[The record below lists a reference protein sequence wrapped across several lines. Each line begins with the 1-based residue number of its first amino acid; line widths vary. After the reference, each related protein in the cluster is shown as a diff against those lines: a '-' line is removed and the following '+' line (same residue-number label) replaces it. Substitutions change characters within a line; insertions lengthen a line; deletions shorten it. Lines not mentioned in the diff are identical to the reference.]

1 MQSREPSCNIIN
13 GSAPENVRHTVKTVI
28 VMKTNKANANTR
40 KNTKTSKGK
49 IQNPA
54 NVETA
59 ALQSQEVTAAEEQP
73 IVEDDAVKT
82 AETASAEIVGQ
93 GAADVSAPAPASEPE
108 AGVAAEN
115 VDAVAL
121 LPAHAPSSP
130 LAAQDPQALPTVLID
145 IHKIV
150 PSEYN
155 PRKNIDELEP
165 GLLELSEN
173 ITHVGILQAICV
185 RPIKDG
191 MFEIVYGHRRY
202 WAAQYADLAYM
213 PAIVRELT
221 DDEAEDLAITENLQR
236 EDVTPLDEAAAFKRA
251 LDTGR
256 HTYEGLSS
264 KFGKSESYI
273 HGRIKLN
280 YLIPEMAGLLKKEE
294 INVGVAIEIAKYEAE
309 IQQEVYR
316 LHFKND
322 DPMSW
327 KNVRIKE
334 IAKRLYD
341 QYMPQLDRYNFDMSE
356 CNECGKNTRNQV
368 LFKECAGECG
378 ACQDKECL
386 YTKNAHFLRDKAIQ
400 MLKDDPR
407 MMIAVQPDFSIGTV
421 LETLNEQGYEVT
433 TLPMYIDSEVEA
445 PEPPESV
452 DPDAYE
458 DEEEYNEAVQE
469 YESEM
474 EDFKADYAD
483 FEYAVKE
490 GRIRKYALIE
500 KRDVRV
506 VYQEIEE
513 EEVATDEVDA
523 EGRQVYE
530 TIAPEPPIEVFKRQD
545 EAARVNHIKKSRE
558 EIRDVIKIGKVT
570 RANLKTEEKQI
581 VQYAMLMDLIPDD
594 RFGEL
599 GVELDEKTDTDVQVF
614 AAVKSL
620 TPQHLNMIL
629 RMYIQNY
636 LSGKHIPIYDD
647 KGEDVEMK
655 LLEEFADL
663 NYKKEADEIRSRNLA
678 EYEKK
683 HAKFLEQIAAIEQQE
698 AETTAEE
705 DPDAEPEMLPAENPE
720 SNPDELPFINDPET
734 VPEPILIPIEPDEED
749 EPEMLTSAA

>member
-1 MQSREPSCNIIN
+1 MQSREPSCSIIN
-13 GSAPENVRHTVKTVI
+13 GSAPENVRHTIKTVI

-49 IQNPA
+49 NQNPVNA
-54 NVETA
+54 ETTALQPQEMTA
-59 ALQSQEVTAAEEQP
+59 ADEQP
-73 IVEDDAVKT
+73 IVENDANKT
-82 AETASAEIVGQ
+82 AETASAEIVGE
-93 GAADVSAPAPASEPE
+93 GAADVSAPEPACEPE
-108 AGVAAEN
+108 MRAAAEN
-115 VDAVAL
+115 AVAVAL
-121 LPAHAPSSP
+121 LPAHTPPSP
-130 LAAQDPQALPTVLID
+130 LGAIPGTSVPTVLID

-150 PSEYN
+150 PNPKN
-155 PRKNIDELEP
+155 PRTNLDELEP
-165 GLLELSEN
+165 GIIELAEN
-173 ITHVGILQAICV
+173 IRHVCILQPICV
-185 RPIKDG
+185 RPTKDG
-191 MFEIVYGHRRY
+191 MFEIVYGYRRY
-202 WAAQYADLAYM
+202 SAAIYADLKEVL
-213 PAIVRELT
+213 AIVRELS

-236 EDVTPLDEAAAFKRA
+236 EDITPLDEAAAFKRA

-273 HGRIKLN
+273 HGRMKLN
-280 YLIPEMAGLLKKEE
+280 YLIPEMAALLKNEE
-294 INVGVAIEIAKYEAE
+294 INVGVAIEIAKYEPE

-322 DPMSW
+322 DMMSW

-341 QYMPQLDRYNFDMSE
+341 QYMPQLDRYNFDMAE

-378 ACQDKECL
+378 ACQDKTCL
-386 YTKNAHFLRDKAIQ
+386 YTKNANFLRDKAVQ

-407 MMIAVQPDFSIGTV
+407 TMIAVQPDFSIETV
-421 LETLNEQGYEVT
+421 LKMLEEQGYEVT
-433 TLPMYIDSEVEA
+433 TLPMYIDNEVEA
-445 PEPPESV
+445 PKPPEAV
-452 DPDAYE
+452 DPDAYV
-458 DEEEYNEAVQE
+458 DEAKYNEAVQD

-474 EDFKADYAD
+474 EDFKSDYVD
-483 FEYAVKE
+483 FEYAVKK

-513 EEVATDEVDA
+513 KEVATDEVDA

-530 TIAPEPPIEVFKRQD
+530 TIVPEPPIEVFKRQD
-545 EAARVNHIKKSRE
+545 EIARVNHIKKSRE

-599 GVELDEKTDTDVQVF
+599 GVELNDMANTDVQVF

-629 RMYIQNY
+629 RMYIQEFISNVY
-636 LSGKHIPIYDD
+636 IPSSDD
-647 KGEDVEMK
+647 GETDVEMK
-655 LLEEFADL
+655 LLDEFADL
-663 NYKKEADEIRSRNLA
+663 NYKKEADEIRARNLA

-705 DPDAEPEMLPAENPE
+705 DPDAEPEMLPVENPE
-720 SNPDELPFINDPET
+720 SNPDESPFIDDPET
-734 VPEPILIPIEPDEED
+734 APEPIFIPIEPDEDD
-749 EPEMLTSAA
+749 EPETLTSAA

>member
-1 MQSREPSCNIIN
+1 
-13 GSAPENVRHTVKTVI
+13 
-28 VMKTNKANANTR
+28 MKTNKANANTR

-49 IQNPA
+49 TQNPA

-59 ALQSQEVTAAEEQP
+59 ALQSQEMTAAEEQP

-82 AETASAEIVGQ
+82 AETASAEMVGQ
-93 GAADVSAPAPASEPE
+93 GAADDSAPAPASEPE

-130 LAAQDPQALPTVLID
+130 LAAQDAQALPTVLID

-150 PSEYN
+150 PNPKN
-155 PRKNIDELEP
+155 PRTNLDELEP
-165 GLLELSEN
+165 GIIELAEN
-173 ITHVGILQAICV
+173 IRHVGILQPICV
-185 RPIKDG
+185 RPTKDG
-191 MFEIVYGHRRY
+191 MFEIVYGYRRY
-202 WAAQYADLAYM
+202 SAAIYADLKEVL
-213 PAIVRELT
+213 AIVRELS

-273 HGRIKLN
+273 HGRMKLN
-280 YLIPEMAGLLKKEE
+280 YLIPEMAGLLKNEE

-433 TLPMYIDSEVEA
+433 TLPMYIDSEVKA

-458 DEEEYNEAVQE
+458 DEEKYNKAVQD

-530 TIAPEPPIEVFKRQD
+530 RIAPEPPIEVFKRQD

-594 RFGEL
+594 RFDEL

-629 RMYIQNY
+629 RMYIQNF

-663 NYKKEADEIRSRNLA
+663 NYKKEADEIRARNLA

-705 DPDAEPEMLPAENPE
+705 DPDAELEMLPAENPE
-720 SNPDELPFINDPET
+720 SNPDEYPFIDDPET
-734 VPEPILIPIEPDEED
+734 VPEPILIPIEPDEDD

>member
-1 MQSREPSCNIIN
+1 MQSREPSCSIIH

-49 IQNPA
+49 NQNPVNA
-54 NVETA
+54 ETTALQPQEMTA
-59 ALQSQEVTAAEEQP
+59 ADEQS
-73 IVEDDAVKT
+73 IVENDANKT
-82 AETASAEIVGQ
+82 AETASAEIVGED
-93 GAADVSAPAPASEPE
+93 AADVSAPEPACEPE
-108 AGVAAEN
+108 MRAAAEN
-115 VDAVAL
+115 AVAVAL
-121 LPAHAPSSP
+121 LPAHTPPFP
-130 LAAQDPQALPTVLID
+130 LGAISGTSVPTVLID

-150 PSEYN
+150 PNPKN
-155 PRKNIDELEP
+155 PRTNLDELEP
-165 GLLELSEN
+165 GIIELAEN
-173 ITHVGILQAICV
+173 IRHVGILQPICV
-185 RPIKDG
+185 RPTKDG
-191 MFEIVYGHRRY
+191 MFEIVYGYRRY
-202 WAAQYADLAYM
+202 SAAIYADLKEVL
-213 PAIVRELT
+213 AIVRELS

-236 EDVTPLDEAAAFKRA
+236 EDITPLDEAAAFKRA

-273 HGRIKLN
+273 HGRMKLN
-280 YLIPEMAGLLKKEE
+280 YLIPEMAALLKKEE
-294 INVGVAIEIAKYEAE
+294 INVGVAIEIAKYEPE

-322 DPMSW
+322 DMMSW

-341 QYMPQLDRYNFDMSE
+341 QYMPQLDRYNFDMAE

-378 ACQDKECL
+378 ACQDKMCL
-386 YTKNAHFLRDKAIQ
+386 YTKNANFLRDKAIQ

-407 MMIAVQPDFSIGTV
+407 TMIAVQPDFSIETV
-421 LETLNEQGYEVT
+421 LKTLEEQGYEVT
-433 TLPMYIDSEVEA
+433 TLPMYIDNEVEA
-445 PEPPESV
+445 PKPPEAV
-452 DPDAYE
+452 DPDAYV
-458 DEEEYNEAVQE
+458 DEAKYNEAVQD

-474 EDFKADYAD
+474 EDFKSDYVD
-483 FEYAVKE
+483 FEYAVK
-490 GRIRKYALIE
+490 K
-500 KRDVRV
+500 
-506 VYQEIEE
+506 
-513 EEVATDEVDA
+513 VATDEVDA

-530 TIAPEPPIEVFKRQD
+530 TIVPEPPIEVFKRQD
-545 EAARVNHIKKSRE
+545 EIARVNHIKKSRE

-599 GVELDEKTDTDVQVF
+599 GVELNDMANTDVQVF

-629 RMYIQNY
+629 RMYIQEFISNVY
-636 LSGKHIPIYDD
+636 IPSSDD
-647 KGEDVEMK
+647 GETDVEMK
-655 LLEEFADL
+655 LLDEFADL
-663 NYKKEADEIRSRNLA
+663 NYKKEADEIRARNLA

-705 DPDAEPEMLPAENPE
+705 DPDAEPEMLPVENPE
-720 SNPDELPFINDPET
+720 SNPDESPFIDDPET
-734 VPEPILIPIEPDEED
+734 APEPIFIPIEPDEDD
-749 EPEMLTSAA
+749 EPETLTSAA

>member
-1 MQSREPSCNIIN
+1 
-13 GSAPENVRHTVKTVI
+13 
-28 VMKTNKANANTR
+28 MKTNKANVNTR
-40 KNTKTSKGK
+40 KNTKTSKGNN
-49 IQNPA
+49 QNPVNA
-54 NVETA
+54 ETA
-59 ALQSQEVTAAEEQP
+59 ALQPQEMTAAEGQP
-73 IVEDDAVKT
+73 IVENDAAKT
-82 AETASAEIVGQ
+82 AETAFAEIVGQ
-93 GAADVSAPAPASEPE
+93 GAADVSAPTPV
-108 AGVAAEN
+108 AGAAAEN
-115 VDAVAL
+115 ADDVAL
-121 LPAHAPSSP
+121 LPAHTPPSP
-130 LAAQDPQALPTVLID
+130 LGAILGTSVPTVLID

-150 PSEYN
+150 PNPKN
-155 PRKNIDELEP
+155 PRTNLDKLEP
-165 GLLELSEN
+165 GIIELAEN
-173 ITHVGILQAICV
+173 IKHVGILQPICV
-185 RPIKDG
+185 RPTKDG
-191 MFEIVYGHRRY
+191 LFEIVYGYRRY
-202 WAAQYADLAYM
+202 CAAVYADLNEVL
-213 PAIVRELT
+213 AIVRELS

-236 EDVTPLDEAAAFKRA
+236 EDITPLDEAAAFKRA

-273 HGRIKLN
+273 HGRMKLN
-280 YLIPEMAGLLKKEE
+280 YLIPEMADLLKKEE
-294 INVGVAIEIAKYEAE
+294 INVGVAIEIAKYEPE

-316 LHFKND
+316 LHFQND
-322 DPMSW
+322 DTMSW

-341 QYMPQLDRYNFDMSE
+341 RYMPQLDRYNFDMTQ
-356 CNECGKNTRNQV
+356 CKKCGKNTRNQV

-378 ACQDKECL
+378 ACQDKTCL
-386 YTKNAHFLRDKAIQ
+386 YTKNANFLRDKAIQ

-407 MMIAVQPDFSIGTV
+407 TMIAVQPDFSIEMV

-433 TLPMYIDSEVEA
+433 TLPMYIDNEVKA

-458 DEEEYNEAVQE
+458 DEEKYNKAVQN

-513 EEVATDEVDA
+513 EEIATDEVDA

-545 EAARVNHIKKSRE
+545 EIARVNHIKKSRE

-599 GVELDEKTDTDVQVF
+599 GVELNEKANTEVQIF

-629 RMYIQNY
+629 RMYIQNF

-655 LLEEFADL
+655 LLDEFADL
-663 NYKKEADEIRSRNLA
+663 NYKKEADEIRARNLA

-720 SNPDELPFINDPET
+720 SNPDESPFIDDPET
-734 VPEPILIPIEPDEED
+734 APEPIFIPIEPDEDD